1 MPCCAVLWG
10 GVAWLMTWKGWH
22 SSSNTS
28 TDAGYPWSW
37 RWPLVPAPPGAVW
50 APALREK
57 NTMSQIVLMVIS
69 TWHCVVLLTKW
80 NISFLW
86 WYTKGLFLVTG
97 HKSSCF
103 RTQTQN
109 HYMKKRKIS
118 NVKKEKKKNKQLW
131 AKTLGT
137 DPGSGAACCSCCCCC
152 CCSCNC
158 CCCCICRAWVCW
170 DSAATFP
177 AHWRDLKLWT
187 ESSL

>member
-1 MPCCAVLWG
+1 MKLAVTACPSSPRRCLSPSLAGKEYDEPDCPCA
-10 GVAWLMTWKGWH
+10 
-22 SSSNTS
+22 N
-28 TDAGYPWSW
+28 YPQ
-37 RWPLVPAPPGAVW
+37 
-50 APALREK
+50 K
-57 NTMSQIVLMVIS
+57 VIS